1 MKYGRMFESE
11 MMSLK
16 VNIPL
21 EQALDRGWAI
31 LAECF
36 TPEETG
42 IKKSLIE
49 GFWPKKG

>member
-1 MKYGRMFESE
+1 

-21 EQALDRGWAI
+21 EGALDRGWEM

-36 TPEETG
+36 SPEETG

-49 GFWPKKG
+49 KYWPKK